1 MRAAIVNLNKPS
13 GITSQQAVSRVK
25 RVFGAKK
32 AGHCGTLDPDA
43 TGVLV
48 VCLGKATRLA
58 DYIQA
63 RPKGYRAVMKLG
75 ETTDTQDASGIVLER
90 RDTGGVT
97 GAMVCKAAASFVGEI
112 EQVPP
117 MYSALKMGGKP
128 LHLLA
133 RKGIVVERAPRRV
146 TIYDLRIEAVDI
158 PFVTFTVEC
167 SKGTYIRT
175 ICEDMGRAL
184 GVGGHMVSLERT
196 MAGGFGVAGARGF
209 DELDESCLIEPEMA
223 LSFLPVCGLSGDSAR
238 RILHGNQ
245 VPADDCAFGLKN
257 ETDELF
263 RLHGPDGSFYG
274 IGRLEDGLMAVE
286 CLICDVSVLT
296 NQDCVG

>member
-1 MRAAIVNLNKPS
+1 M
-13 GITSQQAVSRVK
+13 K

-48 VCLGKATRLA
+48 VCLGRATRLA

-63 RPKGYRAVMKLG
+63 RPKRYRAVLKLG

-97 GAMVCKAAASFVGEI
+97 AAMVCEAAASFVGEI

-133 RKGIVVERAPRRV
+133 RKGVVVERAPRLV

-158 PFVTFTVEC
+158 PFVTFSVEC

-175 ICEDMGRAL
+175 ICEDIGRAL
-184 GVGGHMVSLERT
+184 GVGGHMLSLERT
-196 MAGGFGVAGARGF
+196 GAGGFGIEGARGF
-209 DELDESCLIEPEMA
+209 DELDESSLVEPAMA
-223 LSFLPVCGLSGDSAR
+223 LSFFPACRLSGESAR
-238 RILHGNQ
+238 RILHGNP
-245 VPADDCAFGLKN
+245 VSADDCAFEL
-257 ETDELF
+257 EPEEDELF
-263 RLHGPDGSFYG
+263 RLQGHDGEFYG
-274 IGRLEDGLMAVE
+274 IGRLKDGFMAVE

-296 NQDCVG
+296 NPGCVG